1 MVCFRRALCNSEKHH
16 LLSLL
21 MEEKEQP
28 KRRINVLLVDDDPA
42 FARLVEHH
50 LRQFQGKE
58 FSLTWKET
66 VEEALEH
73 LKRQEPTDII
83 LTDLAFPVSN
93 GLDFCLQINQM
104 EIGIPVVFVTAMRDY
119 RVAVEALKLGV
130 EDFLLKEDLSESLLP
145 RTIANAFDRAQRR
158 RQMAIVE
165 KRMLIAQKRAEAIR
179 ELVVTVCHE
188 FNNPLAAIKIS
199 ADLLVRQPLATSSLQ
214 LLESLDS
221 SFRKIEAE
229 IKRLRDINFE
239 QIDPKAPSPDPNQG
253 AARQVT

>member
-1 MVCFRRALCNSEKHH
+1 M
-16 LLSLL
+16 
-21 MEEKEQP
+21 MEQKEQQR
-28 KRRINVLLVDDDPA
+28 RRIHVLLVDDDRS

-50 LRQFQGKE
+50 LRQFQGRE

-66 VEEALEH
+66 VEDALDYLEH
-73 LKRQEPTDII
+73 REPTDII
-83 LTDLAFPVSN
+83 LTDLAFPGSN
-93 GLDFCLQINQM
+93 GLDFCLQMNQR
-104 EIGIPVVFVTAMRDY
+104 EIDIPVVFVTAMRDY

-145 RTIANAFDRAQRR
+145 RTIANAFERAQRR
-158 RQMAIVE
+158 RQMAMVE

-199 ADLLVRQPLATSSLQ
+199 ADLLVRQQLSADSLKM
-214 LLESLDS
+214 LETLDAN
-221 SFRKIEAE
+221 FRKIEAE

-239 QIDPKAPSPDPNQG
+239 QIDLHESIAEGELPPP
-253 AARQVT
+253 